1 MNNSPSYIELCIRA
15 LPKEKQAAARAA
27 FKDMLEGAPDDS
39 MLSRLL
45 IVLEA
50 TAAYGK
56 TIPHEMSAVL
66 TQGLTELDTRLA
78 KIVRAS
84 GADGE
89 RHLKQ
94 LLELLEK
101 QLPAMAE
108 KLSLEKHSE
117 AIEGTRMAVER
128 LERSVGRLRRVR
140 LGSAL
145 AITVFACA
153 FGVGGTLAYFK
164 KDYEDG
170 QKAVR
175 FRDWMERR
183 GVSTRVPASESET
196 FVLRIEGPAVRT
208 GTAWL
213 RDSQGRTTGVQLVY
227 PQP

>member
-1 MNNSPSYIELCIRA
+1 MNDSPSYIELCIRA
-15 LPKEKQAAARAA
+15 LPHEKQAAARAA
-27 FKDMLEGAPDDS
+27 FKDILEGAPDDS

-56 TIPHEMSAVL
+56 TIPHEISALL
-66 TQGLTELDTRLA
+66 TQARTEMDTRLA

-84 GADGE
+84 GADDE
-89 RHLKQ
+89 RRLKQ
-94 LLELLEK
+94 LHDLLEK

-108 KLSLEKHSE
+108 KLSLEKHTE
-117 AIEGTRMAVER
+117 AIDGTRMAVER
-128 LERSVGRLRRVR
+128 LERSVGRLRHVR

-153 FGVGGTLAYFK
+153 LGAGGTLAYFK

-175 FRDWMERR
+175 LRDWLERR
-183 GVSTRVPASESET
+183 GVTTCVPASDSET
-196 FVLRIEGPAVRT
+196 FVLRIEGPTVRT
-208 GTAWL
+208 GTVWL